1 MTDHATN
8 QQALAS
14 GLLARLKPAAFP
26 LLLIAILAAFIA
38 WRSPFWAP
46 KPAVFIEA
54 TYEQAAAR
62 AASSDKFLIV
72 DAMAKWCGPCKAM
85 DARTWPDESVV
96 AWLNRHAVAFQFDV
110 DAQPALAQHF
120 GIGAMPTV
128 IALREGKEVE
138 RKVGKLSAT
147 EMLDW
152 LNSLQPPP

>member
-8 QQALAS
+8 QPPLRS
-14 GLLARLKPAAFP
+14 GLLARLKSAIFP
-26 LLLIAILAAFIA
+26 LLLVVTLAAFFA

-54 TYEQAAAR
+54 SYEEAAAR
-62 AASSDKFLIV
+62 AASSNKFLIV
-72 DAMAKWCGPCKAM
+72 DAMATWCGPCKAM

-128 IALREGKEVE
+128 IALRDGQEVE
-138 RKVGKLSAT
+138 RRVGKLSAA
-147 EMLDW
+147 EMLGW
-152 LNSLQPPP
+152 MNTLRPAP

>member
-1 MTDHATN
+1 MNKHGAKP
-8 QQALAS
+8 AA
-14 GLLARLKPAAFP
+14 GPLARLKPAAFP
-26 LLLIAILAAFIA
+26 LLLITALAVFIA

-62 AASSDKFLIV
+62 AESANRFLIV

-96 AWLNRHAVAFQFDV
+96 AWLNAHAVAFQFDV
-110 DAQPALAQHF
+110 DAQPELAQHF

-128 IALREGKEVE
+128 IALREGKEIE
-138 RKVGKLSAT
+138 RKVGRLSAT

-152 LNSLQPPP
+152 LSTLRPVP